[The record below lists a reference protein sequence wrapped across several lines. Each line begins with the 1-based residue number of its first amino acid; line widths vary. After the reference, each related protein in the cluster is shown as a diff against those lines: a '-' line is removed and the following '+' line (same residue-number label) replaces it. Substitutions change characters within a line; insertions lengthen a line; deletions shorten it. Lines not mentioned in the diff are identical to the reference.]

1 MHRAEHVGTRHS
13 ALVHSR
19 PYTLI
24 CRTNTVAPTPQKG
37 STRMQAVT
45 HARAFVRRL
54 HMQGQGKQAIELS
67 ARSRPYATASNP
79 THILTVLSPTTAI
92 ISRPTCP
99 FSPDRPTTPQTN
111 PIR

>member
-1 MHRAEHVGTRHS
+1 MSALGTRHS

-24 CRTNTVAPTPQKG
+24 CRTDAVAPTPSHQ
-37 STRMQAVT
+37 
-45 HARAFVRRL
+45 HRRTNASKRK
-54 HMQGQGKQAIELS
+54 HTNAGGQGEQAIKLS

-79 THILTVLSPTTAI
+79 THILTVLSPTNAI